1 MFILKHCFEY
11 PAKSMK
17 YKIDWI
23 TYMGRNSSSP
33 FGKLK
38 QGRIIEDSFLL
49 KKNKTPS
56 YKSIIW
62 KI

>member
-1 MFILKHCFEY
+1 MKRLYKHHWIGMFILKHCFEY

-38 QGRIIEDSFLL
+38 QGRIIEDSFLF
-49 KKNKTPS
+49 
-56 YKSIIW
+56 
-62 KI
+62 